1 MQNIIFEST
10 EDALKPLLDVI
21 NIKNLPLSNAILIN
35 IGREGV
41 TLAHELATKLKIP
54 MEFLFT
60 QIIPSPLNSECPIAV
75 VSEDME
81 MVINESLVNAFDIS
95 PDYVYNEA
103 QRQYEEVIL
112 PFLYQFKKGEGLE
125 SLKGKDVLLF
135 DIGID
140 TGLRMGVAIK
150 TCMNMK
156 AKSLCVVA
164 PVMPKSIYDFLCEI
178 CDDVCCPYPLENY
191 VTTLHYFPHL
201 NVIDDEAFEE
211 ALNQTTTQKD
221 T

>member
-1 MQNIIFEST
+1 MQNIVFEHT

-21 NIKNLPLSNAILIN
+21 NIKSLPLSNAILIN
-35 IGREGV
+35 IGRQGV
-41 TLAHELATKLKIP
+41 MLAHTLAQKLKIP

-60 QIIPSPLNSECPIAV
+60 QTIASPLNPECPIAV

-81 MVINESLVNAFDIS
+81 MLINENLVNAFDIS

-112 PFLYQFKKGEGLE
+112 PSLYQFKKGEGLE

-135 DIGID
+135 DIGIE
-140 TGLRMGVAIK
+140 TGLRMGVAMK

-156 AKSLCVVA
+156 AKSLCVIA

-191 VTTLHYFPHL
+191 VGTSHYFPHL
-201 NVIDDEAFEE
+201 NVLDDEAFEE
-211 ALNQTTTQKD
+211 ALSQTTTQKD

>member
-95 PDYVYNEA
+95 P
-103 QRQYEEVIL
+103 
-112 PFLYQFKKGEGLE
+112 
-125 SLKGKDVLLF
+125 
-135 DIGID
+135 
-140 TGLRMGVAIK
+140 
-150 TCMNMK
+150 
-156 AKSLCVVA
+156 
-164 PVMPKSIYDFLCEI
+164 
-178 CDDVCCPYPLENY
+178 
-191 VTTLHYFPHL
+191 
-201 NVIDDEAFEE
+201 
-211 ALNQTTTQKD
+211 
-221 T
+221 

>member
-112 PFLYQFKKGEGLE
+112 PSLYQFKKGEGLE

-191 VTTLHYFPHL
+191 VFLFHSHL
-201 NVIDDEAFEE
+201 M
-211 ALNQTTTQKD
+211 
-221 T
+221 